1 MTKIAALR
9 TVVEELAL
17 NVFGA
22 AFPPEL
28 PTMLFLL
35 ATDNSMAFMQVSCIS
50 SWVTMLLLPEGN
62 KTVRIGVMLNK
73 FCAMLET
80 RAVPWICVRM
90 GVQMQFREG
99 VRDLPWW

>member
-1 MTKIAALR
+1 
-9 TVVEELAL
+9 
-17 NVFGA
+17 
-22 AFPPEL
+22 
-28 PTMLFLL
+28 
-35 ATDNSMAFMQVSCIS
+35 
-50 SWVTMLLLPEGN
+50 MLLLPEGN